1 MKSPL
6 LRQAVVFLAATLTAG
21 CTDKSLTPTDA
32 GSDGPR
38 TVNPTAAIQPC
49 GGSVTATGTTP
60 EGTFTGT
67 MVSSRY
73 GACDSVL
80 VTIGDPTDQLSL
92 SFSVQLHTADG
103 GTVATGTE
111 TVIVDLHDNQG
122 RTTSTLTTETTSA
135 DDVYARESLDGGAPD
150 GGPQGQIAGTFKLSQ
165 DGFSIEGTFSTPYC
179 QLNLLPQLCTD

>member
-1 MKSPL
+1 VKSPL